1 MYMPSFSTNVS
12 KIISQD
18 DLEARLT
25 ANGRDGYEYRERR
38 HEDWKDNY
46 ELFRDK
52 VIVNRL
58 TQRQSVNIPLMKQIV
73 KTLLSKIDDFIDLE
87 FTNLDNDKQKE
98 LFYSLYWTD
107 VVKKDNRIELK
118 DKVDKKQVML
128 FGRTFEKLNVLNN
141 KVKFHIIDPQDVR
154 IDRFVDP
161 TDIDTARYII
171 QDNIYETLSDLKAN
185 AAYDQT
191 AVAQMEAYF
200 KTDIGVIHATENAE
214 RLQEKNDA
222 MRDLGD
228 NYVDDPLVNQTIV
241 QLQEGFTK
249 VYNPEYEEDEI
260 IFTLSGNIEM
270 DDQPKTLILFADT
283 LEHLIDPNN
292 NCPDH
297 FWRTHYPLE
306 SWGEDVENRDF
317 WCDGV
322 ADSIRVPNK
331 IVNSWF
337 SQTVENRT
345 LRNFGMNY
353 YNSSLGD
360 EDGAFIPQMF
370 EPRAW
375 GWYPIPGNPNDLI
388 KSIEIPQLTGNLE
401 EINFVVQIAEKAS
414 AATAITQGVPET
426 KRITLGEVQLLS
438 SNAMDRI
445 QSMSLYYQ
453 QAWLNIG
460 IKYIKILEAMG
471 DQIEAVKL
479 FKKGYRGNVFNQKI
493 SPNNWKAKLGYNV
506 RVISKKDKS
515 VQDLEQ
521 IQKLNA
527 VKNFMPTNIALTDI
541 IKKKLL
547 DVGGLNPDEVRS
559 ILEEEAKNPSIPNP
573 LTMVGGGK
581 TPTPAIASPP
591 AQPAS
596 PTAPRTPVPA
606 TPPALPIS
614 G

>member
-1 MYMPSFSTNVS
+1 MDVY

-18 DLEARLT
+18 ELQARLT

-38 HEDWKDNY
+38 HEDWKENY
-46 ELFRDK
+46 ELYRDK

-58 TQRQSVNIPLMKQIV
+58 TQRQSVNIPLMKQII

-87 FTNLDNDKQKE
+87 FTNLDNDKQQE

-128 FGRTFEKLNVLNN
+128 FGRTFEKLNVLNG
-141 KVKFHIIDPQDVR
+141 KIKFHIVDPQDIR

-161 TDIDTARYII
+161 TDIDTARYVI

-185 AAYDQT
+185 ALYDQDV
-191 AVAQMEAYF
+191 VAQMEDYF
-200 KTDIGVIHATENAE
+200 KTDQGIIHADENAE
-214 RLQEKNDA
+214 RLREKNDA

-249 VYNPEYEEDEI
+249 CYNADYEQDEI
-260 IFTLSGNIEM
+260 IFTLSGNIEV
-270 DDQPKTLILFADT
+270 DNQPKSLILFADT

-317 WCDGV
+317 WCDAV
-322 ADSIRVPNK
+322 ADSARVPNK

-353 YNSSLGD
+353 YNAELAG
-360 EDGAFIPQMF
+360 EDGTFVPQTF
-370 EPRAW
+370 EPKAW
-375 GWYPIPGNPNDLI
+375 GWYPIPGNHNDLI
-388 KSIEIPQLTGNLE
+388 KAIEIPQLTGNLE

-453 QAWLNIG
+453 QAWLNLG
-460 IKYIKILEAMG
+460 QKYIKLVQAMG
-471 DQIEAVKL
+471 DSLEAVRL
-479 FKKGYRGNVFNQKI
+479 FKKGYRGNVFNKEI
-493 SPNNWKAKLGYNV
+493 APNLWQAKLGYDV

-515 VQDLEQ
+515 TQDLEQ

-527 VKNFMPTNIALTDI
+527 VKAFMPTNMALTDI

-559 ILEEEAKNPSIPNP
+559 ILEEEAKTPSIPSP
-573 LTMVGGGK
+573 LTMGGT
-581 TPTPAIASPP
+581 TPPNQTPSIPSTAVPP
-591 AQPAS
+591 S
-596 PTAPRTPVPA
+596 
-606 TPPALPIS
+606 PPALPIN